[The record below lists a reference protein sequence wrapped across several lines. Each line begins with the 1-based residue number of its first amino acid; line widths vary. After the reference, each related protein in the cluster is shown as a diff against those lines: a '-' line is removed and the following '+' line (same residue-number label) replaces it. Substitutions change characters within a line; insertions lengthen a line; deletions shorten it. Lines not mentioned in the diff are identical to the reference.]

1 MGNVSRGKGELRQN
15 WCNRWIVKLIKY
27 SVDSPCP
34 LSQAS
39 RHQSP
44 QAVLVSLLWQWLI
57 GVLMKPS
64 LQSPDQSHLI
74 SCRVYRSVLAQ
85 RHSLEHSS
93 GVHRQVFQRYEW
105 IVFVSANWGLI
116 LHGRDSCFLRAFTL
130 ASPMLSQCWNV
141 TLKWG
146 GGVDGTY
153 CTNLLL
159 MQKYKPFFKSGVYCS
174 LQGFCTWATH
184 DCVLAFVRI

>member
-1 MGNVSRGKGELRQN
+1 
-15 WCNRWIVKLIKY
+15 
-27 SVDSPCP
+27 
-34 LSQAS
+34 
-39 RHQSP
+39 
-44 QAVLVSLLWQWLI
+44 
-57 GVLMKPS
+57 MKPS

-74 SCRVYRSVLAQ
+74 SCRVYRSVLAR

-141 TLKWG
+141 TLNWG

-153 CTNLLL
+153 CTNLFL
-159 MQKYKPFFKSGVYCS
+159 MQKYKHFPFLNLMFTVTAFYKEFCMWPGKLSGSWLRACIWEHLKGSFLLNVNEIS
-174 LQGFCTWATH
+174 
-184 DCVLAFVRI
+184 LAFCPAADNHL

>member
-1 MGNVSRGKGELRQN
+1 MGGTETVPVQQMNCRAYRAFCGLS
-15 WCNRWIVKLIKY
+15 
-27 SVDSPCP
+27 SVPSGRT
-34 LSQAS
+34 SES
-39 RHQSP
+39 
-44 QAVLVSLLWQWLI
+44 LVSLLWQWLI

-64 LQSPDQSHLI
+64 SQSPDQSHLI
-74 SCRVYRSVLAQ
+74 SCRVYRSVLAR

-153 CTNLLL
+153 CTNLFLI
-159 MQKYKPFFKSGVYCS
+159 QKYKHF
-174 LQGFCTWATH
+174 L
-184 DCVLAFVRI
+184 I